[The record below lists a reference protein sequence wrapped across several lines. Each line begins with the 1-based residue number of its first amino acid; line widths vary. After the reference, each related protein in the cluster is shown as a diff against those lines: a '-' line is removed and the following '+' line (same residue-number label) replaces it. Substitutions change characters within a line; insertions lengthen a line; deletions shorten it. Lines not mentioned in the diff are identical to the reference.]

1 MTSIKKEGLIKYS
14 GQYLK
19 SPISAST
26 SQFRLTNISLVQTIL
41 IFKRWLCLSLY

>member
-1 MTSIKKEGLIKYS
+1 MTGIKKGGLIKYS

-26 SQFRLTNISLVQTIL
+26 SQFCPASTSLAQTVL
-41 IFKRWLCLSLY
+41 VFKK